1 MVVAMI
7 KLSGFLLLL
16 LVATTGCK
24 VANLPTTIGR
34 DYERIDII
42 MGDDIYTG
50 RILSHRD
57 DIEVTKNG
65 ILLKPGAR
73 FAIKTLEVTEFL
85 GQFDV
90 SIISGQG
97 VTAYLRTVPYQ
108 FDTTHGIAFRYAVDG
123 CQLRYPDGR
132 TIPLEYNAE
141 TETGT
146 ISLYNEAARL
156 AVSVNCQQLYEDDT
170 NLPGTEYVIFEP
182 LPGSTVELRHVA
194 YFNTDTE

>member
-1 MVVAMI
+1 MVVDMI
-7 KLSGFLLLL
+7 KSGVCFLLLL
-16 LVATTGCK
+16 VGVTGCK
-24 VANLPTTIGR
+24 VANLPTTMGR

-42 MGDDIYTG
+42 MGDDLYTG
-50 RILSHRD
+50 RILSDRHD
-57 DIEVTKNG
+57 VEVTSNG

-90 SIISGQG
+90 TIVSGQG

-108 FDTTHGIAFRYAVDG
+108 FDSTQGIAFRYAVDG
-123 CQLRYPDGR
+123 CQLRYPNGR

-156 AVSVNCQQLYEDDT
+156 AVSVNCQQLYEEDT

-182 LPGSTVELRHVA
+182 LPESTVELRHVA

>member
-1 MVVAMI
+1 MVVDMI
-7 KLSGFLLLL
+7 KSGVCFLLLL
-16 LVATTGCK
+16 VGVTGCK
-24 VANLPTTIGR
+24 VANLPTTMGR

-42 MGDDIYTG
+42 MGDDLYTG
-50 RILSHRD
+50 RILSDRHD
-57 DIEVTKNG
+57 VEVTSNG

-90 SIISGQG
+90 TIVSGQG

-108 FDTTHGIAFRYAVDG
+108 FDSTQGIAFRYAVDG
-123 CQLRYPDGR
+123 CQLRYPNGR

-156 AVSVNCQQLYEDDT
+156 AVSVNCQQLYEEDT